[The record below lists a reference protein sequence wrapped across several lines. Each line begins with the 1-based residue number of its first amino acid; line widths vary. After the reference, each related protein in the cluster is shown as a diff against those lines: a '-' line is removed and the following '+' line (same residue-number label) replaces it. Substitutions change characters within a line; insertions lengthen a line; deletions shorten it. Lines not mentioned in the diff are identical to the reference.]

1 MLIYQQTII
10 MSLNEEDVRI
20 DLGQYAHHL
29 RRFDEEV
36 TDISK
41 WFGRTKNGEV
51 TVRRQADRVIELYRE
66 MHYLEQQARTLAG
79 ELELYFPDGTGTAP
93 FTATEERGTVER
105 VGKKKH
111 QLEELSGKFQSE
123 ARPFAGACQVQE
135 RELENCA

>member
-1 MLIYQQTII
+1 

-41 WFGRTKNGEV
+41 WFRKNKNGEV

-66 MHYLEQQARTLAG
+66 MHYLEQRSTYIGRRIELRFSDSAG
-79 ELELYFPDGTGTAP
+79 STP
-93 FTATEERGTVER
+93 FSAKTERRAVER
-105 VGKKKH
+105 
-111 QLEELSGKFQSE
+111 SGKGETPVGRTFREISE
-123 ARPFAGACQVQE
+123 
-135 RELENCA
+135 